1 MNIEL
6 PKTGDPQTD
15 WWLTAI
21 LGGMTLLGT
30 LLYLFSR
37 VFTRIDLVMEKLKL
51 VSKDAK
57 DAKHQVQNDHGTN
70 LRDDLDKIQAS
81 INELREKHSRSS
93 KEHTQDLSEIRD
105 RVEALQVEQAH
116 QGEKQKD
123 MGATITRALDNI
135 DSHSRDIGG
144 IRQELRHERGRV
156 DGILMKGS

>member
-1 MNIEL
+1 MNIEI

-15 WWLTAI
+15 WWLTVI
-21 LGGMTLLGT
+21 FGGLTLLGT
-30 LLYLFSR
+30 LIYLFSK

-81 INELREKHSRSS
+81 INALQDKHSKHSD
-93 KEHTQDLSEIRD
+93 EHRQNLAEIRD

-123 MGATITRALDNI
+123 MGTTLTRALDSI

-144 IRQELRHERGRV
+144 IRHELRHERGRV
-156 DGILMKGS
+156 DDILMKGN

>member
-1 MNIEL
+1 MNIEI

-15 WWLTAI
+15 WWLTTI
-21 LGGMTLLGT
+21 FGGLALLGT
-30 LLYLFSR
+30 LIYLFSK

-70 LRDDLDKIQAS
+70 LRDDLDRVLAS
-81 INELREKHSRSS
+81 IHGLHEKH
-93 KEHTQDLSEIRD
+93 TQNCAENQHALAEIRD
-105 RVEALQVEQAH
+105 RVDAIQVEQAH

-123 MGATITRALDNI
+123 MGATLTRALDGI

-156 DGILMKGS
+156 DDILMKGG